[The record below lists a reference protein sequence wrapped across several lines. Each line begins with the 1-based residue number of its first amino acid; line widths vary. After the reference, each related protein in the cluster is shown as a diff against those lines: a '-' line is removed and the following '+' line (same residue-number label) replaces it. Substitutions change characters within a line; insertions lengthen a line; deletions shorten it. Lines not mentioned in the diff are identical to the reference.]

1 MLAYFGAHIN
11 KRHNFSPLF
20 SLFMYYKSLTF
31 QHCSMPAGPVRE
43 RSKSASNA
51 SSSSIYL
58 TNGFSLA
65 CYFWGGHWWEANS
78 FPGKRKLPSVKKEKK
93 NKLFIFMY
101 MYISQMCSQCSES
114 AHFEALFQYYK
125 CPRPIHYSSA
135 MHNGIVKELS
145 LFPLLTLF
153 CKNITNTLKFALS

>member
-1 MLAYFGAHIN
+1 MFWCFLLAYFGAHIN

-31 QHCSMPAGPVRE
+31 QHCSMPAGPVQE

-78 FPGKRKLPSVKKEKK
+78 FPGKRKLQSVKKEKK
-93 NKLFIFMY
+93 ISYLYSCIFSKCVHNVQKVHISKSCFSTTNVHDL
-101 MYISQMCSQCSES
+101 YIT
-114 AHFEALFQYYK
+114 AALCKMASLRNCHCF
-125 CPRPIHYSSA
+125 HYW
-135 MHNGIVKELS
+135 L
-145 LFPLLTLF
+145 
-153 CKNITNTLKFALS
+153 CFARI